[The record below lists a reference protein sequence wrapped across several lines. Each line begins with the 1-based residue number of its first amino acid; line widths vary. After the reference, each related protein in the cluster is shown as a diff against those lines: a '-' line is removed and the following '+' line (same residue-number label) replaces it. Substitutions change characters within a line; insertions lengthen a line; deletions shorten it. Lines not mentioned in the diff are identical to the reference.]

1 MKERSNVS
9 DSLKE
14 NAVLNNLCFQGG
26 RQQQICE
33 TGRSSRTDKSMGP
46 SMHSLLYLGTGD

>member
-46 SMHSLLYLGTGD
+46 SIHSLLYLGTGD